1 MSTGFVGGSIKDT
14 NGKKLTNLMVQA
26 LDNDTEWFE
35 DRNDDILGSTWV
47 KEDGSFKI
55 SFGEESFKE
64 NTLERNPDVYL
75 IVRNSLGE
83 IIYTSEVRR
92 GVKDAKSLTFDI
104 VLDSLEKK
112 VEPSNDPYAQNNQR
126 VMSAFQT
133 IGEAVD
139 LTNNDVAR
147 ISTLLLRTISDW
159 LLYTQDI
166 TRLDFDGPQVP
177 RYPWKESHSHE
188 LKWETEARLRSQ
200 GIMRNSMN
208 QPNRR
213 FMQK

>member
-1 MSTGFVGGSIKDT
+1 MDYLSGSIKDT
-14 NGKKLTNLMVQA
+14 NGKRLTNLMVQA
-26 LDNDTEWFE
+26 LDSDTEWFE

-55 SFGEESFKE
+55 SFGEESYKE
-64 NTLERNPDVYL
+64 NILEKNPDLYL

-92 GVKDAKSLTFDI
+92 GVNQKDAKSLTFDI

-112 VEPSNDPYAQNNQR
+112 VEPLDDPYAQNNQR

-159 LLYTQDI
+159 ILYTQDI
-166 TRLDFDGPQVP
+166 TRLGFDGPQVP
-177 RYPWKESHSHE
+177 RYPWKESHSHK
-188 LKWETEARLRSQ
+188 LKWETDARLRSQ
-200 GIMRNSMN
+200 RMMENSIN